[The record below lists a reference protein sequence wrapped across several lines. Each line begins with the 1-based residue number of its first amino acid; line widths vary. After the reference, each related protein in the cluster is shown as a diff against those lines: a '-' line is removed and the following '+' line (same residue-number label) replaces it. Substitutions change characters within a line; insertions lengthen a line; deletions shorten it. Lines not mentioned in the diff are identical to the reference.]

1 MNSGHTLIAYPASD
15 FRAASLWFLVDGP
28 QPEASRESR
37 NPSTA
42 SAVNSPKPMRS
53 APTPVAPSTWC
64 TKAATVRAYEQTVRR
79 LRPRSPTMYVVRK
92 PVTHR
97 AKPVGALAA
106 RAT

>member
-1 MNSGHTLIAYPASD
+1 MNSGHSLIAYPASD

-42 SAVNSPKPMRS
+42 SAVNS
-53 APTPVAPSTWC
+53 
-64 TKAATVRAYEQTVRR
+64 KAATVRAYEQTVRR